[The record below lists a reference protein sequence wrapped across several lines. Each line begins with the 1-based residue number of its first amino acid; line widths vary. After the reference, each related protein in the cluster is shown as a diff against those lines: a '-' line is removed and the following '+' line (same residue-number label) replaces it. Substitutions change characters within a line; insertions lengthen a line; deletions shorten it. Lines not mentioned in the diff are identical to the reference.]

1 MGSDILATSAWCA
14 ALESS
19 IRARANPAARLN
31 VGGIIDVEEEEEEEE
46 GGVMRERMRGN
57 IVWK

>member
-31 VGGIIDVEEEEEEEE
+31 VGGIIDVEEEEEE
-46 GGVMRERMRGN
+46 GGVMREMMRGN